1 MPIVATT
8 TQSGYRSRSKR
19 RASTRLAPS
28 DKWRIVRQGADVISS
43 ARTLYCVVREAAIAS
58 LIERLQSQ
66 LAEAQ
71 NLGDEARALSERQLL
86 PGSTKLVLS
95 QLPRDVTLAEAAA
108 RGADAF
114 NLLHGGKFT
123 SVVRRAGS
131 VTFQIDDRDFPFAV
145 DDQNT
150 VLSVMEE
157 TLLFAHAILVLVAP
171 EPASRGLQSVA
182 LRREN
187 SKPSVPFDTL
197 TEVRL
202 GSALYGLTYDAQLA
216 NQIVD
221 RPPRED
227 LTFEAVVRTQIK
239 ILREMTGGFAQFPDL
254 VSAAIRRGETSQDR
268 VADELG
274 MSSATL
280 RRKLSEFG
288 VNFRTLLAE
297 VMLER
302 ADALLSTSIPLD
314 DLAARLGFSDVRS
327 FNRAYRARRGVT
339 PAVARKRANG

>member
-1 MPIVATT
+1 M
-8 TQSGYRSRSKR
+8 
-19 RASTRLAPS
+19 
-28 DKWRIVRQGADVISS
+28 
-43 ARTLYCVVREAAIAS
+43 
-58 LIERLQSQ
+58 
-66 LAEAQ
+66 
-71 NLGDEARALSERQLL
+71 
-86 PGSTKLVLS
+86 
-95 QLPRDVTLAEAAA
+95 
-108 RGADAF
+108 
-114 NLLHGGKFT
+114 
-123 SVVRRAGS
+123 
-131 VTFQIDDRDFPFAV
+131 TFQIDDRDFPFAV